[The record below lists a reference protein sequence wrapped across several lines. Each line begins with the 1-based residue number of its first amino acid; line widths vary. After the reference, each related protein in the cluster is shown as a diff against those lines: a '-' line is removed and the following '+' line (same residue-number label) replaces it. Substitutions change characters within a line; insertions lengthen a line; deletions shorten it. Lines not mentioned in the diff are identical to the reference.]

1 MHNSVT
7 VVPGTSPTGPLAS
20 VPDLSVSLDA
30 KIQPP
35 EIRPEWLDR
44 PALLH
49 RLSLTT
55 ARLILISA
63 PAGSGKTVLVSQWR
77 AAANSSRFAW
87 TTLDHGDNDPSRL
100 WWKVISAVRRACPE
114 FDVDPPQM
122 LAPRQARVLLPALIA
137 RLSSLRAPVVLV
149 LDDYHLVNH
158 HRCHAQVESLLRDLP
173 QPVQVVLIT
182 RAIPPLELAR
192 LRAAG
197 EVADIGMPD
206 LRFSRSEARTLVST
220 VAGVTLDDSDLSA
233 LLARTEGWPACVYL
247 AALSLRGH
255 PSPHTFIDQ
264 FTGNNRFIADFL
276 AEEVLNR
283 QAPDV
288 RRFLLRTSILDRF
301 TAPLCDAVTGRAD
314 SATLIERLE
323 RENLFL
329 IPADEHR
336 VWYRYHYLFAQM
348 LRGQLART
356 QAQPGL
362 VPLLH
367 RRASAW
373 HREAGFTEEAI
384 AHALSA
390 GDTDGAAEL
399 ITAHWHDFA
408 DAGRITT
415 VRDWLSSLGE
425 DRLAGHPVAAH
436 CAAWVAAV
444 CWDVDTA
451 RRWLRAIEAAADVNG
466 QADAGGLPDGMRSFA
481 SSAAMLRATFGFAGV
496 GPMVEDGTRAAG
508 LEDDPASP
516 WYSYARALLGFG
528 LHLAG
533 NPDAMPMLERALAAG
548 VSRPR
553 TRMIALSVAAIRTAD
568 EGELTRAQQ
577 LAEEAARIVNGRG
590 LIRRPPSS
598 FILTA
603 LGTVHS
609 RQGRLEEARAE
620 FEYAIYRR
628 RRWVLL
634 TPWLSVETQLR
645 LAQVLLAMD
654 DRPAA
659 ATVLAEVRNVLT
671 ALPDG
676 ADALLARL
684 GALERGLT
692 VAPPAGR
699 AVDRARAGS
708 PEPAAQVDV
717 CQRDRQGALPVREH
731 GQDPP
736 ARDLPE
742 ARRAHP

>member
-1 MHNSVT
+1 M
-7 VVPGTSPTGPLAS
+7 PGQG
-20 VPDLSVSLDA
+20 
-30 KIQPP
+30 
-35 EIRPEWLDR
+35 
-44 PALLH
+44 
-49 RLSLTT
+49 
-55 ARLILISA
+55 
-63 PAGSGKTVLVSQWR
+63 R
-77 AAANSSRFAW
+77 A
-87 TTLDHGDNDPSRL
+87 
-100 WWKVISAVRRACPE
+100 
-114 FDVDPPQM
+114 
-122 LAPRQARVLLPALIA
+122 LLPALIS
-137 RLSSLRAPVVLV
+137 RLSTVRAPVVLV
-149 LDDYHLVNH
+149 LDDYHLVNNH
-158 HRCHAQVESLLRDLP
+158 KCHTQVEGLLRELP
-173 QPVQVVLIT
+173 KSVQVVLMT

-206 LRFSRSEARTLVST
+206 LRFSRSEAGALVSA
-220 VAGVTLDDSDLSA
+220 VAGITLDGADLSA
-233 LLARTEGWPACVYL
+233 LLARTEGWPAGVYL

-283 QAPDV
+283 QTPDV
-288 RRFLLRTSILDRF
+288 RQFLLRTSILDRF
-301 TAPLCDAVTGRAD
+301 SAPLCDAVTGRAD
-314 SATLIERLE
+314 SAQLLERLE

-329 IPADEHR
+329 IPADGHR

-348 LRGQLART
+348 LRSQLARA
-356 QAQPGL
+356 QAQPRL

-373 HREAGFTEEAI
+373 HRDAGSVEEAI

-390 GDTDGAAEL
+390 GDTDLAADL
-399 ITAHWHDFA
+399 TTATWHDFA

-425 DRLAGHPVAAH
+425 DRIAGNPVAAH

-444 CWDVDTA
+444 CGDLDTV
-451 RRWLRAIEAAADVNG
+451 RRWLRVIEAAAD
-466 QADAGGLPDGMRSFA
+466 ASAHPDASGLPDGIRSFA

-496 GPMVEDGTRAAG
+496 RSLGEDGITATE

-516 WYSYARALLGFG
+516 WYAYSRALLGFG

-533 NPDAMPMLERALAAG
+533 NPAAMPLVEQALAAG
-548 VSRPR
+548 ASRPR
-553 TRMIALSVAAIRTAD
+553 TRIVALSVAAVRTAD
-568 EGELTRAQQ
+568 EGELARARE
-577 LAEEAARIVNGRG
+577 LAEEAARIVNGSG

-598 FILTA
+598 FILMA

-634 TPWLSVETQLR
+634 SPWVSVENQLR
-645 LAQVLLAMD
+645 LAKVLLAMD
-654 DRPAA
+654 DRAAA

-671 ALPDG
+671 ASPDG

-692 VAPPAGR
+692 VTQPPQLAMPLTER
-699 AVDRARAGS
+699 EQAVLSLLRKS
-708 PEPAAQVDV
+708 MSVNQIAQELYLSGNTVKT
-717 CQRDRQGALPVREH
+717 H
-731 GQDPP
+731 
-736 ARDLPE
+736 
-742 ARRAHP
+742 RRAIYRKLGVRTREEAIERAAG